1 MTKVA
6 RTAAFALLL
15 AQTIHAQDGK
25 LQVICS
31 NGFRAAMEK
40 LAGDKVTVQFG
51 ASANLKRTIENG
63 APFDLAVLTP
73 QVINDLI
80 KEGKIAAGTAVD
92 LASSGIGVAVRAG
105 QPKPD
110 VSNAEAI
117 KKALL
122 AAKSVGYVKVGAG
135 TPAIME
141 MLKHLSIEKE
151 LEPKTV
157 FQSGAEESMKNLAAG
172 NIDLALA
179 LVSEIVRAEG
189 VLFAGPIPAEFQ
201 RKITMTA
208 ALASSAHNRKAA
220 ERFIKSLTGP
230 KAAKAI
236 RAAGMEPSAG
246 HPSVG
251 Q

>member
-1 MTKVA
+1 MTKLA
-6 RTAAFALLL
+6 GTAACALLL

-51 ASANLKRTIENG
+51 ASANLKSTIENG

-80 KEGKIAAGTAVD
+80 KDGKLAAGTAVD
-92 LASSGIGVAVRAG
+92 LATTGIGVAVRAG

-141 MLKHLSIEKE
+141 MLNHLGIQKE
-151 LEPKTV
+151 IEPKTV

-179 LVSEIVRAEG
+179 LVSEIVPAEG
-189 VLFAGPIPAEFQ
+189 VQFAGPIPAEFQ

-208 ALASSAHNRKAA
+208 AIASSAHNRKAA

-230 KAAKAI
+230 KAGKAI
-236 RAAGMEPSAG
+236 RAAGMEPSA
-246 HPSVG
+246 SN
-251 Q
+251 